1 MMLQGLRRRLRV
13 RERVRQAHS
22 AFDSRYRRSLQRL
35 ESCRDRHR
43 GERCVVIGNGPSLN
57 RTDLAAIGS
66 ETTFALNRG
75 YLLFERLGGPASYHV
90 CVNRWVYEQ
99 FGAEIDVLDCLRFAT
114 WPLRNLVRFDH
125 RSVLLHSLSREFFST
140 DPKRGVWEG
149 ATVTYVALQLAYF
162 MGFEQVVLVGVDHAF
177 ETSGPPHSVVT
188 SRGPDRNHFSPEYFG
203 PGTRWQL
210 PDLRTSEQAY
220 ELARRAFQ
228 AAGREILD
236 ATVGGRLTVF
246 PKTRFESL

>member
-1 MMLQGLRRRLRV
+1 MMLRRLRRRLRV
-13 RERVRQAHS
+13 RERARWAHS
-22 AFDSRYRRSLQRL
+22 AVDPRYRRSLARL

-57 RTDLAAIGS
+57 RMDLAAIGK

-75 YLLFERLGGPASYHV
+75 YLLFERLGSPASYHV

-99 FGAEIDVLDCLRFAT
+99 FGAEIAALECLRFAT
-114 WPLRNLVRFDH
+114 WPLRNLVRFDD
-125 RSVLLHSLSREFFST
+125 RSVLVHKVSRELFST
-140 DPKRGVWEG
+140 DPTRGIWEG

-162 MGFEQVVLVGVDHAF
+162 MGFDQVVLVGVDHAF
-177 ETSGPPHSVVT
+177 ETQGPPHLLVT
-188 SRGPDRNHFSPEYFG
+188 SQGPDRDHFSPEYFG

-210 PDLRTSEQAY
+210 PDLRVSEQAY
-220 ELARRAFQ
+220 ELARRAFR
-228 AAGREILD
+228 AAGREIVD

-246 PKTRFESL
+246 PKARFESL